1 MGTEYLFFLLSL
13 FFFLSSPSLFFP
25 LSLPLFFLYF
35 LGQKSSFLGQW
46 SSPPLSPG
54 VCSDSCPLSQWCCL
68 TISFSATCFSF
79 CLHSFLTSSFP
90 MSWLF
95 LSGGPSIGASASATA
110 LPINIQGWFP
120 LWLTGLISLQSKGLS
135 RVFWDSVLPP
145 QVTQVW
151 SLARELRSRMLGDIA
166 KRS

>member
-13 FFFLSSPSLFFP
+13 FFFPFLCFPLLPSL
-25 LSLPLFFLYF
+25 LPTFLYF
-35 LGQKSSFLGQW
+35 WGQKSSFLGQW
-46 SSPPLSPG
+46 SSPPLPPG
-54 VCSDSCPLSQWCCL
+54 VCPDSCPLSQWCCL

-79 CLHSFLTSSFP
+79 CLQSFLTSSFP

-95 LSGGPSIGASASATA
+95 SSGGQSIGASASATA
-110 LPINIQGWFP
+110 LPMNIQGWFP

-135 RVFWDSVLPP
+135 RVFRDSVLPL

-151 SLARELRSRMLGDIA
+151 SLARELGSCMLWDIA